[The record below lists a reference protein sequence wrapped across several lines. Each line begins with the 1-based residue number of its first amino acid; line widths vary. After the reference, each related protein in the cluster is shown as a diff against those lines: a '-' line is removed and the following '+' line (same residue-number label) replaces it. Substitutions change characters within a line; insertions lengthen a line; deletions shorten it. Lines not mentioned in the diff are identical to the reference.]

1 MKKIISLLI
10 TIIMLV
16 CVFTSCA
23 NSENDLLTIAR
34 QFEEKDYWV
43 DINIEDDDIQDWA
56 DEFEIRSKGIECV
69 LFVTPDDGSDDYKA
83 GIFIFFEDTQTANT
97 AEKDIKEEIEKDD
110 SFADYITRCIVKR
123 DGTLVFVGSEYAWDD
138 RK

>member
-43 DINIEDDDIQDWA
+43 EINIDDDDIQDWA

-69 LFVTPDDGSDDYKA
+69 LLITPDDGSDDYKG

-97 AEKDIKEEIEKDD
+97 AEKDIKKEIEKDN

-123 DGTLVFVGSEYAWDD
+123 NGTLVFVGSEYAWDD